1 MPDYNDRIHE
11 GRISVTEKPVRVRIA
26 PSPTGYFHVGSAR
39 TALFNW
45 LFARHHGG
53 KFIVRIE
60 DTDRTRFNPEAVAD
74 LTASLRW
81 LGLDWDEGPEVGGDH
96 GPYVQSERL
105 DLYHHY
111 ADWLVREGHAY
122 KCYCSPERLEALRE
136 EQRRNKQQIG
146 YDRHCR
152 TLTAAQRAESEA
164 QGITPVIRLKAPLE
178 GQTTFHDV
186 VYGTI
191 TVENETL
198 EDLILLKSDGF
209 PTYHLAVVVDD
220 HLMAISHIMR
230 GDEWLP
236 TVPQRIHIYNA
247 FGWEIP
253 VYAHLPLI
261 LAPSGKGKLSKRH
274 GGVEVREFRRQGYL
288 PEAMVNYLARVGWS
302 YDDQTEIFSREELIR
317 YFDLSGINNSP
328 ARFSY
333 ERLEW
338 MNGYYIRQLDA
349 ADLARRLVPFMAQ
362 AGFQVTAAD
371 LSPIVPLIQERLK
384 TLADVVEWTDYLF
397 REQIEY
403 DPGLLIARKTTAA
416 ETLAALRRAREELA
430 ALPGFDTETAEPI
443 MRTLAGD
450 LGLKVGQLF
459 GMIRVAATGKTVSPP
474 LFETL
479 GVLGRARTLERMDRA
494 IEALA
499 RLAE

>member
-1 MPDYNDRIHE
+1 
-11 GRISVTEKPVRVRIA
+11 VTDKPVRVRIA

-105 DLYHHY
+105 ELYQHH
-111 ADWLVREGHAY
+111 AHWLLENGHAY
-122 KCYCSPERLEALRE
+122 KCYCSPERLAAVRE
-136 EQRRNKQQIG
+136 EQRKNKQQIG

-152 TLTAAQRAESEA
+152 TLTAAQGAEYEA
-164 QGITPVIRLKAPLE
+164 QGIVPVVRLKAPLA

-220 HLMAISHIMR
+220 HLMEISHIMR

-247 FGWEIP
+247 FGWQIP

-288 PEAMVNYLARVGWS
+288 PKAMVNYLARVGWS
-302 YDDQTEIFSREELIR
+302 YDDQTEIFSRDELVR
-317 YFDLSGINNSP
+317 YFDLAGINNSP

-338 MNGYYIRQLDA
+338 MNGYYIRQLDP
-349 ADLARRLVPFMAQ
+349 ADLAGRLVPFLAQ
-362 AGFQVTAAD
+362 AGFEVTAD
-371 LSPIVPLIQERLK
+371 ELLPIVPLIQERLK
-384 TLADVVEWTDYLF
+384 TLADVVEWTDYF
-397 REQIEY
+397 FKEQLSY
-403 DPGLLIARKTTAA
+403 DPGLLVAKKTTAA
-416 ETLAALRRAREELA
+416 ESLAALRRASEVLA
-430 ALPGFDTETAEPI
+430 ALPDFQPETAEPLL
-443 MRTLAGD
+443 RVLAGE
-450 LGLKVGQLF
+450 LGLKAGQLF
-459 GMIRVAATGKTVSPP
+459 GIVRVAVTGKTVSPP

-479 GVLGRARTLERMDRA
+479 NILGRARTLARVDRA
-494 IEALA
+494 IEVLA
-499 RLAE
+499 QQQ

>member
-1 MPDYNDRIHE
+1 
-11 GRISVTEKPVRVRIA
+11 VTERPVRVRIA
-26 PSPTGYFHVGSAR
+26 PSPTGFFHIGSAR

-45 LFARHHGG
+45 LFARKHAGA
-53 KFIVRIE
+53 FIVRIE
-60 DTDRTRFNPEAVAD
+60 DTDRTRYNPEAVDD
-74 LTASLRW
+74 LVTSLRW

-96 GPYVQSERL
+96 GPYIQSDRL
-105 DLYHHY
+105 DLYQHY
-111 ADWLVREGHAY
+111 ADWLVQEGHAY
-122 KCYCSPERLEALRE
+122 RCFCSPERLEAIRE
-136 EQRRNKQQIG
+136 EQRKGKQHVG

-152 TLTAAQRAESEA
+152 TLTSAQQNWYEA

-191 TVENETL
+191 TVENATL
-198 EDLILLKSDGF
+198 DDLVLLKSDGF

-220 HLMAISHIMR
+220 HHMEISHILR

-236 TVPQRIHIYNA
+236 TVPNRIVLYHA

-261 LAPSGKGKLSKRH
+261 LAPTGKGKLSKRH
-274 GGVEVREFRRQGYL
+274 GGVEVRDFRRKGYL

-302 YDDQTEIFSREELIR
+302 YDDKTEIFSRDELIR

-338 MNGYYIRQLDA
+338 MNGYYIRQLEA
-349 ADLARRLVPFMAQ
+349 NDLAVRLVPFLSA
-362 AGFQVTAAD
+362 AGLNTTATD
-371 LSPIVPLIQERLK
+371 IQPLVPLVQERLK
-384 TLADVVEWTDYLF
+384 TLEEAVNWLDFFFEDSL
-397 REQIEY
+397 EY
-403 DPGLLIARKTTAA
+403 DPNLLIGKKMDAAGSLHALQQVRTVLASLSPFDA
-416 ETLAALRRAREELA
+416 ETIEPALRSLSD
-430 ALPGFDTETAEPI
+430 ALE
-443 MRTLAGD
+443 
-450 LGLKVGQLF
+450 LKVGQLL
-459 GMIRVAATGKTVSPP
+459 GIIRIAVSGKQVAPP

-479 GVLGRARTLERMDRA
+479 VALGQERTLGRIDRGL
-494 IEALA
+494 EALSQMVK
-499 RLAE
+499 

>member
-1 MPDYNDRIHE
+1 
-11 GRISVTEKPVRVRIA
+11 VTDKPVRVRIA

-53 KFIVRIE
+53 RFIVRIE
-60 DTDRTRFNPEAVAD
+60 DTDRTRYNPEAVAD
-74 LTASLRW
+74 LVASLRW
-81 LGLDWDEGPEVGGDH
+81 LGLDWDEGPEVGGEY

-105 DLYHHY
+105 SQYQGY
-111 ADWLVREGHAY
+111 AAWLIQHDHAY
-122 KCYCSPERLEALRE
+122 KCYCSPQRLQAVRE
-136 EQRRNKQQIG
+136 EQRKNKEQIG

-152 TLTAAQRAESEA
+152 YLTPAQRAAYEA

-178 GQTTFHDV
+178 GQTTFHDQ

-191 TVENETL
+191 TVENEML
-198 EDLILLKSDGF
+198 EDLVLLKSDGF

-220 HLMAISHIMR
+220 HLMEISHIMR

-236 TVPQRIHIYNA
+236 TVPNRIVLYRA
-247 FGWEIP
+247 FGWQIP

-261 LAPSGKGKLSKRH
+261 LAPTGKGKLSKRH
-274 GGVEVREFRRQGYL
+274 GGVEIREFRRQGYL

-317 YFDLSGINNSP
+317 DFSLSGINNSP

-338 MNGYYIRQLDA
+338 MNGYYIRQLNPD
-349 ADLARRLVPFMAQ
+349 DLAARLVPFMVE
-362 AGFQVTAAD
+362 AGFAVTAAD
-371 LSPIVPLIQERLK
+371 LRPIVPLIRERLK
-384 TLADVVEWTDYLF
+384 KLTDVVEWTDF
-397 REQIEY
+397 FFQEQLDY
-403 DPGLLIARKTTAA
+403 DPAQLVGKKMTVA
-416 ETLAALRRAREELA
+416 ESLAALQRARV
-430 ALPGFDTETAEPI
+430 
-443 MRTLAGD
+443 TLAGLPDFTGESVETALRALAED
-450 LGLKVGQLF
+450 LGLKVGQLL
-459 GMIRVAATGKTVSPP
+459 GSIRVAVSGKKVAPP

-479 GVLGRARTLERMDRA
+479 AILGREKTLVRIDRGL
-494 IEALA
+494 ESLVVLVD
-499 RLAE
+499 RQGT